1 MDIVILDFQHQAV
14 RFIIQEDVGKLR
26 LIYILQ
32 LGSLAK
38 THPNCLK
45 PKTEPDI
52 CSTHLNP
59 SYLGG
64 KDKRILQ
71 ARPAKER

>member
-52 CSTHLNP
+52 CSTHL
-59 SYLGG
+59 
-64 KDKRILQ
+64 
-71 ARPAKER
+71 